1 MARERKRKDIPVENP
16 SFVLDV
22 EEASKTDFIPIQQD
36 IEDVKTNKT
45 IEDKY
50 QIDDLD
56 EELFNCLRNEKVIVR
71 FIAKARGP
79 ITDPKHV
86 MFGNKHEKSIDQFT
100 TPLLRSGGYVDVLTK
115 KEKKYLEYVLGLESN
130 ALSVYKKNDNFW
142 SDANPNGIGH
152 IPLKKGDNTFDMSDP
167 MDYIRVK
174 VLLANKNEIA
184 PSLQEMQDLPKATYR
199 YVVIKD
205 TDSSKEAVSNVTMKA
220 RAYKEFGKMESD
232 DDKMRTV
239 IELFEGRPVS
249 AKSGNDF
256 LQGKIGEIIE
266 ANTKMFLNIASDP
279 LLDNKVL
286 IKKAIDAGIIVNR
299 GTFLY
304 MKDTN
309 SPLCGD
315 GQDPTLSVAAKYLSL
330 PKNQELKFRIEAELK
345 K

>member
-1 MARERKRKDIPVENP
+1 MARGKKQTDINDEDIQIDLEETEEKEFVPVVSSDKNTEEREY
-16 SFVLDV
+16 
-22 EEASKTDFIPIQQD
+22 QD
-36 IEDVKTNKT
+36 ITS
-45 IEDKY
+45 
-50 QIDDLD
+50 DDTD
-56 EELFNCLRNEKVIVR
+56 IVNCLRNEKVNVK
-71 FIAKARGP
+71 FIRKARTS

-86 MFGNKHEKSIDQFT
+86 YYGGMAPNAEHVFT
-100 TPLLRSGGYVDVLTK
+100 TPMLRTGGYTNVLTK
-115 KEKKYLEYVLGLESN
+115 EEMKCLEYVMGMEPGS
-130 ALSVYKKNDNFW
+130 LSVYKKTDNFW
-142 SDANPNGIGH
+142 DDSNINGVGAIE
-152 IPLKKGDNTFDMSDP
+152 LKKGDNIFDLSDP
-167 MDYIRVK
+167 MDYIKVK
-174 VLLANKNEIA
+174 VLKANKQIIA
-184 PSLQEMQDLPKATYR
+184 SSMQELQDTPKATYR
-199 YVVIKD
+199 FVVINEN
-205 TDSSKEAVSNVTMKA
+205 DSSKDATMNVTMKA

-304 MKDTN
+304 MKNTN